1 MRAYKEGNRNKA
13 TTSIP
18 CGYFGSTFSAKCSEV
33 SCDPTSSS
41 PPLSAVGVEHYD
53 AQLPNNRV
61 TAMSGGS
68 IDFATGLARSSNE
81 AGRDGARFQIQSIA
95 STVSSSFQFRPPQ
108 TELRNQFGQ
117 HSRKCRMC
125 MCLIRRLSGGER
137 KMHRL
142 TITNPIRNEEE

>member
-13 TTSIP
+13 TASIS

-33 SCDPTSSS
+33 SCASTSSS

-68 IDFATGLARSSNE
+68 IDFATGFARSANE
-81 AGRDGARFQIQSIA
+81 AGRDGARFQIQSTV
-95 STVSSSFQFRPPQ
+95 SMVSSSSSIQITPDRTPQ
-108 TELRNQFGQ
+108 SIWTTQQETPNVHVSNSPTVWR
-117 HSRKCRMC
+117 
-125 MCLIRRLSGGER
+125 
-137 KMHRL
+137 
-142 TITNPIRNEEE
+142 